1 MSENEILKICK
12 INKSHITTNFD
23 KVLKSEIIIFNY
35 LSTMIFELLQIN
47 KPFVVIIK
55 NEDHFFSKLGLSFV
69 KDLKKINFYLEIY
82 KNFMHIL
89 KI

>member
-1 MSENEILKICK
+1 MLKLHYDREQSNYMSENEILKICK
-12 INKSHITTNFD
+12 IKKSNITTNFD

-55 NEDHFFSKLGLSFV
+55 NEDHFFQ
-69 KDLKKINFYLEIY
+69 N
-82 KNFMHIL
+82 
-89 KI
+89 